1 MVKYVIFDMD
11 GTLLDTEPIYEY
23 AWNETGRKWGLYDIG
38 EMYAELI
45 CGRTIESSKSALK
58 QRYGEDFDAE
68 GFMSERMALYGEL
81 VKTQLKLKAGC
92 TEVLDFLK
100 EHNIPCAIATSTAS
114 DLTYSNLEKMKIGH
128 YFDAVVTGS
137 MVKNGK
143 PAPDIFFEA
152 GNRIGAVAGQCI
164 VCEDSYSGVEAACR
178 AGMRAVFIPDR
189 QPSNDKTEHNAY
201 ATVKDLFEVIEII
214 KKENNII

>member
-11 GTLLDTEPIYEY
+11 GTLLDTEPVYEY
-23 AWNETGRKWGLYDIG
+23 AWNETGKKWGLYDIG

-45 CGRTIESSKSALK
+45 CGRTVESSKSALK

-68 GFMSERMALYGEL
+68 GFMNERMALYAEL

-92 TEVLDFLK
+92 IEVLNFLK

-114 DLTYSNLEKMKIGH
+114 DLTYSNLKRMELSH

-137 MVKNGK
+137 MVQNGK

-152 GNRIGAVAGQCI
+152 GKRIGAVAEQCV
-164 VCEDSYSGVEAACR
+164 VCEDSYSGVEAAYS
-178 AGMRAVFIPDR
+178 AGMRAIFIPDR
-189 QPSNDKTEHNAY
+189 QPPNDKTEHIAY

-214 KKENNII
+214 KKENKII